1 MRNATVTATLAA
13 TLVRGTIT
21 PKIQLGRHIG
31 FTHKHSSI
39 SSPMTSIAT
48 LERIDANRLADLLL
62 AQAQREIENQN
73 QNQNG
78 AEGSSIAIVD
88 VRDDGE

>member
-1 MRNATVTATLAA
+1 
-13 TLVRGTIT
+13 
-21 PKIQLGRHIG
+21 
-31 FTHKHSSI
+31 
-39 SSPMTSIAT
+39 MTSIAT

>member
-1 MRNATVTATLAA
+1 
-13 TLVRGTIT
+13 
-21 PKIQLGRHIG
+21 
-31 FTHKHSSI
+31 
-39 SSPMTSIAT
+39 MTSIAT
-48 LERIDANRLADLLL
+48 LERIDANKLADLLL

-73 QNQNG
+73 RNQNG